1 VKPGWEY
8 RVEELGSTWQVVK
21 LSELEALLNNA
32 AEERW
37 EPTIVTMRG
46 SGNRILIIL
55 RRQLERRSRAKSRT
69 MTWP

>member
-1 VKPGWEY
+1 MKPGWEY
-8 RVEELGSTWQVVK
+8 RVEELGSTWQVAK
-21 LSELEALLNNA
+21 KSELEALLNNA
-32 AEERW
+32 AEESW

-55 RRQLERRSRAKSRT
+55 RRQLERRSRAKSKT

>member
-1 VKPGWEY
+1 MKPGWEY
-8 RVEELGSTWQVVK
+8 RVEELGSTWKVAK

-55 RRQLERRSRAKSRT
+55 
-69 MTWP
+69 